1 MYELEALTAPKL
13 RELIERGV
21 TTVVVPFGSIEQQ
34 GGHLPLGSDAL
45 LADYVGREVAARLD
59 AVLAPTVRV
68 GCAEQHM
75 GVAGTLTLTPATLTD
90 VAVEIGE
97 SLARHGFRVIAVV
110 STHGGNAAPL
120 AAAAQRLNEALPGTV
135 VCAPAGDLGPRPGSH
150 SGEWL
155 SSVMLA
161 LHPELV
167 EVGAADRS
175 VLDELRDAGA
185 QRGQDHL
192 ARFVAAIVEG
202 VRAATG

>member
-1 MYELEALTAPKL
+1 MHELESLTAPRL
-13 RELIERGV
+13 RDLIERGV
-21 TTVVVPFGSIEQQ
+21 TTAVVPFGSIEQQ

-68 GCAEQHM
+68 GCAPRHTR
-75 GVAGTLTLTPATLTD
+75 VAGTLTLAPATLTD

-97 SLARHGFRVIAVV
+97 SLAKHGFRVIAMV

-120 AAAAQRLNEALPGTV
+120 AAAAQRLNEALPSTV
-135 VCAPAGDLGPRPGSH
+135 VCAPVGDLGPRPGRH

-155 SSVMLA
+155 SSVMLT

-167 EVGAADRS
+167 ELGVADRS
-175 VLDELRDAGA
+175 ALDELRDASPD
-185 QRGQDHL
+185 RGRDHL

-202 VRAATG
+202 VRAVTG